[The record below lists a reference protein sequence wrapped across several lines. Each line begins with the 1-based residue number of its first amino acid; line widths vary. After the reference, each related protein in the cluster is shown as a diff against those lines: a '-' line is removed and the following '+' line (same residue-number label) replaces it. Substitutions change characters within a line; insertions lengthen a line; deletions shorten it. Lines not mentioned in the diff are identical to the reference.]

1 MTLTMEPENKKILVE
16 GSKAFGVHLDEESVE
31 AFALFLKELMKWNQK
46 INLTAIRTEKDI
58 ITKHFLDSLSVHPYL
73 PKACSLL
80 DLGSGAGFPGIPLK
94 IADPTI
100 EVALIDSVRKKVD
113 FERHAIRSLGLKGI
127 EAIHGR
133 VEGEKILK
141 RWEGRFDR
149 VVSRA
154 FADLRAFLRLSDP
167 FLKKG
172 GIALAMK
179 GVPEAEEIQA
189 LDEGEKIGYRL
200 QETVT
205 FDLPFTSLKRTILL
219 LEKQ

>member
-1 MTLTMEPENKKILVE
+1 MTLTMEAENRKILVE
-16 GSKAFGVHLDEESVE
+16 GSKAFGLHLDKEAVES
-31 AFALFLKELMKWNQK
+31 FDLFLKELMKWNQK
-46 INLTAIRTEKDI
+46 INLTAIRKEKDV
-58 ITKHFLDSLSVHPYL
+58 ITKHLLDSLSVHPYL

-94 IADPTI
+94 IVDPAI
-100 EVALIDSVRKKVD
+100 EVTLIDSVQKKVD
-113 FERHAIRSLGLKGI
+113 FERHVIRSLGLKGI

-133 VEGEKILK
+133 AEEKEILK
-141 RWEGRFDR
+141 QREGRFDR

-154 FADLRAFLRLSDP
+154 FADLRTFLRLSQP

-179 GVPEAEEIQA
+179 GVPEAEEIQG
-189 LDEGEKIGYRL
+189 LNEGGEIGYRL
-200 QETVT
+200 RETAA

-219 LEKQ
+219 LEKE